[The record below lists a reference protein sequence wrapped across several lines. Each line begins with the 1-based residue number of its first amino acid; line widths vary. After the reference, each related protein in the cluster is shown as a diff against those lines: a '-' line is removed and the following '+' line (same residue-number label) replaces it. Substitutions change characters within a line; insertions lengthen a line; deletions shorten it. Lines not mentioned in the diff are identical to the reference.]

1 MGVIGNR
8 DVLSVGVVETRDG
21 GRKRE
26 ITTVGGNEANR
37 SPTSGRL
44 LISGAANRFR
54 LHKSEGVVV
63 GMDHVSSLY
72 PEGNKAE

>member
-1 MGVIGNR
+1 M
-8 DVLSVGVVETRDG
+8 SVGVVETRGG

-26 ITTVGGNEANR
+26 ITTVGGNEANK
-37 SPTSGRL
+37 SPASGRL
-44 LISGAANRFR
+44 PISEAANRFL
-54 LHKSEGVVV
+54 LHNSEGVVA

>member
-1 MGVIGNR
+1 M
-8 DVLSVGVVETRDG
+8 GVVETRDG
-21 GRKRE
+21 GGKRE

-37 SPTSGRL
+37 SPASGRL
-44 LISGAANRFR
+44 LISGAANRFL
-54 LHKSEGVVV
+54 LHNSEGLVA